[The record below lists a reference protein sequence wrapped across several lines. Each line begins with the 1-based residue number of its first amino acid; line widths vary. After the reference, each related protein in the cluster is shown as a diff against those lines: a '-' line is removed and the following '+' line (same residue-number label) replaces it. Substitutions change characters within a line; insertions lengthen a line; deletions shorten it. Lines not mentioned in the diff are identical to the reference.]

1 MEQGEQG
8 NPAASCDILKKI
20 KDMTKFGWEINEEQE
35 KGDDRV
41 FVSYPR
47 YTVEDFIRKGKEI
60 TEWSKI
66 YKNAAKE

>member
-1 MEQGEQG
+1 MIAQVPEGVG
-8 NPAASCDILKKI
+8 YIRSLDRMLV
-20 KDMTKFGWEINEEQE
+20 INEGQE

-60 TEWSKI
+60 SEDTRKAE
-66 YKNAAKE
+66 